1 MATILVQEGFTSVE
15 EVAYVPEQEMID
27 IEEFDEALVLELR
40 QRAKDV
46 LLTRAIANEEKIG
59 DARPADD
66 LLGMEGMDEELA
78 FRLAAAGVVT
88 MDDLAEQSVDELLEL
103 GDIDEDR
110 AAALILKAREP
121 WFAAA
126 STNPNEERADG

>member
-1 MATILVQEGFTSVE
+1 MLG
-15 EVAYVPEQEMID
+15 

-40 QRAKDV
+40 QRAKD
-46 LLTRAIANEEKIG
+46 LLLNRAIANEERIG

-78 FRLAAAGVVT
+78 FRLAAAGIVT
-88 MDDLAEQSVDELLEL
+88 MDDLAEQSVDELLEV
-103 GDIDEDR
+103 GDLDEQR
-110 AAALILKAREP
+110 AAALIMKAREP

-126 STNPNEERADG
+126 GANN